1 VAETIAPGRDDRRR
15 EVVLVGLMA
24 AIAGT
29 AALVATRHGI
39 ALSPDSVSYL
49 SAARNL
55 AAGHGYLD
63 FTGTADTTF
72 PPLFPAAI
80 AAGNV
85 VGFSL
90 TTSARLVNAS
100 SFAVIVVLSW
110 ALLRRH
116 VDSTVV
122 RVTALIA
129 IACSP
134 VLLDVSAKAWSEPLF
149 CAFLLAFLLVIE
161 RAVCSVDARLR
172 LVAAAGLI
180 SGAAFLVR
188 YVGVS
193 LIITGVVVCTLLPL
207 GTSIRRRA
215 ERTLVFVLAAA
226 PLPAIWALRNA
237 GSGAQHL
244 LGPRVALPGSPWIVV
259 REFVVSAASLVALPR
274 APLVFVVCAV
284 PIGVVAILGARAAS
298 RREGLVDQRRQLIA
312 LAPVFVFI
320 AVYIPILLVAGKMSG
335 ASVDARTVMPLFV
348 PLVVVVAGF
357 ADLART
363 ESRSRA
369 VSGRR
374 RSYRAAMV
382 VGSATTYLVVMG
394 LVFATTAWADGRT
407 ARGYGSATAR
417 PSTVEQAVRG
427 LDARALVV
435 TNHPWTLYVATGHQP
450 VLPTPRPL
458 YPSVSIAPA
467 TTDQISDALCT
478 RSVYLAWFTRGV
490 DAAGPPNLGSDVS
503 IEALSTQTDGTVYRV
518 IPSASTSSR
527 SVDGHAECPVT
538 KSG

>member
-1 VAETIAPGRDDRRR
+1 
-15 EVVLVGLMA
+15 
-24 AIAGT
+24 
-29 AALVATRHGI
+29 
-39 ALSPDSVSYL
+39 
-49 SAARNL
+49 
-55 AAGHGYLD
+55 
-63 FTGTADTTF
+63 
-72 PPLFPAAI
+72 
-80 AAGNV
+80 
-85 VGFSL
+85 L

-284 PIGVVAILGARAAS
+284 PIGVVTILGARAAS
-298 RREGLVDQRRQLIA
+298 RRAGLVDQRRQLIA

-348 PLVVVVAGF
+348 PAVVVVARF

-363 ESRSRA
+363 EARSRT
-369 VSGRR
+369 VPGRR

-382 VGSATTYLVVMG
+382 LGSAATYLVVMG

-417 PSTVEQAVRG
+417 PSTVAQAVRS

-478 RSVYLAWFTRGV
+478 RSVYLAWFTRGT
-490 DAAGPPNLGSDVS
+490 DAAGPPNLGSDVL

-518 IPSASTSSR
+518 VPSASTSSR
-527 SVDGHAECPVT
+527 SVGGHAECPVT